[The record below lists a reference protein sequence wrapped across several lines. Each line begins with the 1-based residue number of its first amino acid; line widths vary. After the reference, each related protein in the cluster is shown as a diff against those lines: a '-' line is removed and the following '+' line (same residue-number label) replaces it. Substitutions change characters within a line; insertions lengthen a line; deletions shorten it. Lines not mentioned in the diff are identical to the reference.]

1 MTQNP
6 SRTGKPGTSGMSIMT
21 PSEIESARAQH
32 RANIEA
38 ARKAWR
44 ELQERK
50 SEEVAKKKEEAEK
63 KAASK
68 SAKQKG

>member
-6 SRTGKPGTSGMSIMT
+6 SQTGKRATSGMSIMT

-44 ELQERK
+44 EGQERRAA
-50 SEEVAKKKEEAEK
+50 EEAAKQAKKAV
-63 KAASK
+63 SK

>member
-6 SRTGKPGTSGMSIMT
+6 SQTGKRGTSGMSIMT

-38 ARKAWR
+38 ARRARDERDARKKA
-44 ELQERK
+44 
-50 SEEVAKKKEEAEK
+50 EAEK